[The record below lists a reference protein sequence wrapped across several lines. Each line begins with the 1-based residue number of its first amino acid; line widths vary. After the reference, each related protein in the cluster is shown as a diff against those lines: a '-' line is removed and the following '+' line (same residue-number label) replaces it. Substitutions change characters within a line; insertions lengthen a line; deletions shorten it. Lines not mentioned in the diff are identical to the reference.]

1 MIKVFIADDHQSFK
15 DGLITFLQ
23 ADAEI
28 EVVGQAK
35 NGKEALQAAAAQPI
49 DVMILDVDMPVMN
62 GEETLVAMKK
72 LKPEIKVLILTSLND
87 KALVD
92 SLHRNGAEGFRSK
105 ETGIADISKA
115 IKRIHQG
122 YTDYLLRS
130 DEEPNRITIRY
141 TGAHLSSQEIKVIRH
156 LSEGLSTKAIA
167 EHMRLSIHTI
177 ESHCKIARAKTGA
190 KNVAEL
196 VAIVI
201 RQRLV

>member
-1 MIKVFIADDHQSFK
+1 
-15 DGLITFLQ
+15 
-23 ADAEI
+23 
-28 EVVGQAK
+28 
-35 NGKEALQAAAAQPI
+35 
-49 DVMILDVDMPVMN
+49 
-62 GEETLVAMKK
+62 
-72 LKPEIKVLILTSLND
+72 
-87 KALVD
+87 
-92 SLHRNGAEGFRSK
+92 LHRNGAEGFRSK

-196 VAIVI
+196 VAIAI

>member
-130 DEEPNRITIRY
+130 D
-141 TGAHLSSQEIKVIRH
+141 
-156 LSEGLSTKAIA
+156 
-167 EHMRLSIHTI
+167 
-177 ESHCKIARAKTGA
+177 
-190 KNVAEL
+190 
-196 VAIVI
+196 
-201 RQRLV
+201 